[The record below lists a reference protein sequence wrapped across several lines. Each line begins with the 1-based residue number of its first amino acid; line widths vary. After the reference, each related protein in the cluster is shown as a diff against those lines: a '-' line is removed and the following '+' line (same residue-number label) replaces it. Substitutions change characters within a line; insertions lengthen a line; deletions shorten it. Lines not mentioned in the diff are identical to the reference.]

1 MRPINQPRNPC
12 SASDSIC
19 GPQSSCLKSRA
30 SNRLLPGVLRAF
42 SGPCRNAS
50 PEGLTRLFTP
60 FYFQVQD
67 PCKEAVPWGE
77 AWGAKRSKRKKTT
90 KQVESLTVTATI
102 SLREKYVCPA
112 PRDEQLISVS
122 PTPEAERAPAP
133 VKRTDP
139 NCCAPKFQGNHNSVD
154 RCSKMEKTPGQC
166 LQTRGPL
173 AY

>member
-1 MRPINQPRNPC
+1 M
-12 SASDSIC
+12 
-19 GPQSSCLKSRA
+19 
-30 SNRLLPGVLRAF
+30 
-42 SGPCRNAS
+42 
-50 PEGLTRLFTP
+50 
-60 FYFQVQD
+60 
-67 PCKEAVPWGE
+67 
-77 AWGAKRSKRKKTT
+77 GAKRAKRKKTA
-90 KQVESLTVTATI
+90 KQVESLTVTATT

-139 NCCAPKFQGNHNSVD
+139 NCCAPKFQGNLNSVD